1 MPGVID
7 ELFIEIRYRDDRRG
21 LRRIRRRGVRA
32 AQAIDQ
38 AFERTARRYG
48 QNFQRASRD
57 AQRSVQRFERQ
68 VDNSTGRID
77 DRFETMA
84 ARARVS
90 QQQVA
95 TDAIRQSGRFERAW
109 EGASR
114 NAGAGIA
121 AFAGAIGAVGAGATA
136 LGAQLEQAQAGR
148 ALLTAPRRAQ
158 AERLDRE
165 VGDRARIAPEDIA
178 RAVTRLQI
186 GLGTREFE
194 DRDVLNAAQ
203 LSSLL
208 TAQQQELDQRTIG
221 QAAVLA
227 ERLGIGLAPVL
238 QTILDIGQQTG
249 IDPNFIQEQ
258 AFEGAQTAGVQNRRQ
273 FEQFLSA
280 AVQEVNRTGDIARLV
295 TVGDELAEEGLGG
308 LENLAAQADVD
319 IRIRGQDEL
328 DDLIASM
335 TEAQESIG
343 PISAAAADARTS
355 FEPLIGIIEV
365 IARLFAALPGPIQSV
380 VTIGGTLGV
389 VTLGLNFLLGAQ
401 GGLLFTSV
409 IPAMVSYATALFSTA
424 IPATIA
430 FTAALLANPIV
441 LIGVAIA
448 AVIIGLIALEAR
460 FGVLTRIFNT
470 FRRAFSFIPGIS
482 APDEPDDAP
491 TDDTAPR
498 GGNAGGRGAQPFT
511 PQRQTTT
518 TTPIVPSAIPQ
529 ISAAVPRVAPGPGN
543 RVAINVPNL
552 QVFNDITLDGAGDP
566 AEVAAALEDVT
577 GERVR
582 TAIGEIADER
592 IQLDNARVLSLTP
605 RNRTI

>member
-1 MPGVID
+1 M
-7 ELFIEIRYRDDRRG
+7 
-21 LRRIRRRGVRA
+21 
-32 AQAIDQ
+32 
-38 AFERTARRYG
+38 
-48 QNFQRASRD
+48 
-57 AQRSVQRFERQ
+57 
-68 VDNSTGRID
+68 
-77 DRFETMA
+77 
-84 ARARVS
+84 
-90 QQQVA
+90 
-95 TDAIRQSGRFERAW
+95 
-109 EGASR
+109 
-114 NAGAGIA
+114 
-121 AFAGAIGAVGAGATA
+121 
-136 LGAQLEQAQAGR
+136 
-148 ALLTAPRRAQ
+148 
-158 AERLDRE
+158 
-165 VGDRARIAPEDIA
+165 
-178 RAVTRLQI
+178 
-186 GLGTREFE
+186 
-194 DRDVLNAAQ
+194 
-203 LSSLL
+203 
-208 TAQQQELDQRTIG
+208 
-221 QAAVLA
+221 
-227 ERLGIGLAPVL
+227 GLAPVL

-295 TVGDELAEEGLGG
+295 TVGDELAEEGLAN
-308 LENLAAQADVD
+308 LPNLAAQADVD

-355 FEPLIGIIEV
+355 FEPLIGIIEI

-409 IPAMVSYATALFSTA
+409 IPAMISYATTLFSTA

-460 FGVLTRIFNT
+460 FGILTAIFNK

-482 APDEPDDAP
+482 APDEPDDE
-491 TDDTAPR
+491 DEGRAPR
-498 GGNAGGRGAQPFT
+498 GGSAGGRGAQAIT
-511 PQRQTTT
+511 PSSTT
-518 TTPIVPSAIPQ
+518 TTPIVPSPIPQ
-529 ISAAVPRVAPGPGN
+529 ISEAVPRVAPGPGN
-543 RVAINVPNL
+543 RIVINVPNL

-566 AEVAAALEDVT
+566 SEVAAALEDVT